1 MKYKLVIFDLDGTLL
16 DTTEGILMSVKHTIK
31 SFSLPMLTDD
41 ELRTFIGP
49 PIQLS
54 LNKYYGLE
62 GDKLQEMTDC
72 FRAEYSTKHLLK
84 AAPYEGIFQLM
95 ENLSA
100 NGIRCAVAT
109 YKREDYALKLL
120 NHYGFNGYM
129 DIMYGADNENKLKKK
144 DIIIKCIES
153 SGITDYRDVV
163 MIGDTTHDSS
173 GAFELGIDFIGVT
186 YGFGFRKEDRNNH
199 SFTGMADNPGEI
211 LNLIIKE

>member
-16 DTTEGILMSVKHTIK
+16 DTTEGILNSVKHTI
-31 SFSLPMLTDD
+31 SAFSLPMLSDK

-49 PIQLS
+49 PIQFS
-54 LNKYYGLE
+54 LNKHYGLE
-62 GDKLQEMTDC
+62 GEKLQEMTDC
-72 FRAEYSTKHLLK
+72 FRLEYSTKHLLK
-84 AAPYEGIFQLM
+84 AAPYEGIFYLL
-95 ENLSA
+95 EKLSI

-120 NHYGFNGYM
+120 NYYGFNKYM
-129 DIMYGADNENKLKKK
+129 NIMYGADNENKLKKK

-153 SGITDYRDVV
+153 SGITDYNNVV
-163 MIGDTTHDSS
+163 MVGDTTHDSS

-186 YGFGFRKEDRNNH
+186 YGFGFKKEDKNNH
-199 SFTGMADNPGEI
+199 NFTGMAENPEEI